1 MRKKVRKYIESWQ
14 MIGRGDRVIAG
25 ISGGADSICLLFVL
39 LELKEEMGF
48 EVAAVHVNHGLRG
61 ESAKRDEK
69 YVREVCEK
77 SGVRF
82 FLFREDVGGYARSR
96 RLSVEEAGREVRR
109 SCMEKARCQWDG
121 TCIALAHQQNDNA
134 ETVIF
139 NLCRGSG
146 LRGMGGIPPKSGV
159 WIHPLLCLSRQEIE
173 RYLKDREISY
183 CTDETNLEECY
194 TRNRIRK
201 RVIPYLEKY
210 VNERT
215 VEHIAQCAE
224 TIRGAGEY
232 VEEKTAEY
240 VKSCIK
246 TENAGEILLREDGFK
261 RVPETLKKGV
271 MREALCVAAGAKR
284 DIGAAHVA
292 AACDLLDRQAG
303 RMAKFPYNVEAYR
316 NYDGLLFRNCNAAQ
330 KPGVKEKAEFWM
342 NIFENESA
350 TFPEKNYTKWFD
362 YDIITN
368 ICVDR
373 KFIPLDMSLFVSE
386 RRYIAYEP
394 CEAEH
399 TEEEARQLLQNRLS
413 SKLMDYEEKGYKI
426 IDHAFDVSK
435 EQTAYKARGKIV
447 MSVSNMGQKDVAEEE
462 LLLKQSGKEDDDG
475 TGADRS

>member
-14 MIGRGDRVIAG
+14 MIRRGDRVIAG

-61 ESAKRDEK
+61 KSAKRDEK

-77 SGVRF
+77 AGVRF
-82 FLFREDVGGYARSR
+82 FLFREDVGEYARNR

-271 MREALCVAAGAKR
+271 MREALCEAAGARR

-330 KPGVKEKAEFWM
+330 KPGAKEKAEFWM

-362 YDIITN
+362 YDIIKNTVK
-368 ICVDR
+368 IRHREPGD
-373 KFIPLDMSLFVSE
+373 
-386 RRYIAYEP
+386 YIV
-394 CEAEH
+394 
-399 TEEEARQLLQNRLS
+399 
-413 SKLMDYEEKGYKI
+413 
-426 IDHAFDVSK
+426 IDK
-435 EQTAYKARGKIV
+435 NGGT
-447 MSVSNMGQKDVAEEE
+447 QK
-462 LLLKQSGKEDDDG
+462 LKQYFINEKIPRELRDSIWLAADGKEIIWIVGYRQSQAYQVTDKTKRILEIGFYGGEENVRDSKGHDPG
-475 TGADRS
+475 GGRDEED